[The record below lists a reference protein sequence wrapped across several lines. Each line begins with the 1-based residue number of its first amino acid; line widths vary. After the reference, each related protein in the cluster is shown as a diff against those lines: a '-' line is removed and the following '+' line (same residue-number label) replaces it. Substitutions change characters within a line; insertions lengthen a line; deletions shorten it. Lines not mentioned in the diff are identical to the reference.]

1 MKDHSNILNYWFN
14 LSTQTFI
21 HYIFIYNK
29 IILKLIKDIYKV
41 NMKCDKKFIRNL
53 DNFAFVP
60 TFFIKG
66 EQSYKSFTGGL
77 VYIGYLSFIISWT
90 IFQSY
95 VFINEYYTIK
105 SIKDILVRSKI
116 RNFNNNDVLFGVG
129 FYNETNS
136 MKLNDFPGLEITLNT
151 FENKTTSL
159 NSFEFSYCDSSLM
172 FSNAD
177 WNKLS
182 NDSQKDITTKLK
194 SFYCPE
200 NRFNST
206 LIPND
211 WTVNYGYF
219 EISIKAKNVTMV
231 NPLLNIF
238 KQIRPKV
245 QLIWSAYILDLNKF
259 SQPFYTTIGS
269 SDSYFLNNSI
279 IKSEIDLHPVIVF
292 DNDVFNNNLN
302 PYKNEINANQDDGAT
317 FIVGGEK
324 VITEE
329 INDRSKEL
337 IGDRNLLFKRYRIKL
352 FSNRRELTRYR
363 TSFSTFLS
371 GLTSMSSITLLFLV
385 IIMSEVNQSLA
396 KNHLFKGLF
405 SLNTFKNI
413 SRFRD
418 DFMKIIKKEEEI
430 VNYKLKLD

>member
-1 MKDHSNILNYWFN
+1 
-14 LSTQTFI
+14 
-21 HYIFIYNK
+21 
-29 IILKLIKDIYKV
+29 
-41 NMKCDKKFIRNL
+41 MKCDKNLIRNL

-90 IFQSY
+90 IFQFY
-95 VFINEYYTIK
+95 VFLSEYYTIK
-105 SIKDILVRSKI
+105 SIKDILVTSKN
-116 RNFNNNDVLFGVG
+116 RNFNNNDVLFGLG
-129 FYNETNS
+129 FYNETHS
-136 MKLNDFPGLEITLNT
+136 MTLNDFPGLEITLHT
-151 FENKTTSL
+151 FENKNTSY
-159 NSFEFSYCDSSLM
+159 NSSFEFSSCDSSLM
-172 FSNAD
+172 FSNED

-182 NDSQKDITTKLK
+182 YDSQKDITTRLK
-194 SFYCPE
+194 SFTCPE
-200 NRFNST
+200 ESFNSS

-245 QLIWSAYILDLNKF
+245 QLIWSAYILNLNKF
-259 SQPFYTTIGS
+259 SQPFYSTIGS

-329 INDRSKEL
+329 IYDRSKEL

-352 FSNRRELTRYR
+352 TSNRRELTRYR